1 MPEPLSDLMGFLVGA
16 LRREAPI
23 AGDASIEPACAARV
37 AGNERLSPAEQ
48 ADLYRRQYWLRHLDS
63 LRDDYPG
70 VLAILGEE
78 AFEAFCRAYLTA
90 HPPRTPSLRD
100 LGADIVAFAD
110 RFEAIPDDRRAAAL
124 EMIRYETSFVDL
136 FDGPEPPPL
145 GARALAEM
153 APEAWETA
161 RIKLH
166 PLLVRHR
173 LVYPV
178 HRMRLAAK
186 DGRAVAVEPAPSP
199 IHLVLYRGRD
209 MRVMFEEIPPLAFDL
224 LSALAEG
231 EALVPAC
238 GRIAEKASEAEATA
252 LQANV
257 GAWFQSWA
265 AMGWIVGVEAGVQ
278 SEAPASVAE

>member
-1 MPEPLSDLMGFLVGA
+1 MPEPLRELMSFLVGA

-70 VLAILGEE
+70 VLAILGAE

-100 LGADIVAFAD
+100 LGADVVAFAD

-145 GARALAEM
+145 DARALAEM

-166 PLLVRHR
+166 PLLALHR
-173 LVYPV
+173 VEHPV
-178 HRMRLAAK
+178 HRMRIAAK
-186 DGRAVAVEPAPSP
+186 SGEEVAVEPAPSP
-199 IHLVLYRGRD
+199 LHLVLYRGRD
-209 MRVMFEEIPPLAFDL
+209 LRVMFEELEPLAFDL
-224 LSALAEG
+224 LGALAAG

-238 GRIAEKASEAEATA
+238 GRIAERAGEAEGAE
-252 LQANV
+252 LQAKV
-257 GAWFQSWA
+257 GAWFQRWA
-265 AMGWIVGVEAGVQ
+265 AEGWIVGVEAG
-278 SEAPASVAE
+278 SSAGTTDERSS